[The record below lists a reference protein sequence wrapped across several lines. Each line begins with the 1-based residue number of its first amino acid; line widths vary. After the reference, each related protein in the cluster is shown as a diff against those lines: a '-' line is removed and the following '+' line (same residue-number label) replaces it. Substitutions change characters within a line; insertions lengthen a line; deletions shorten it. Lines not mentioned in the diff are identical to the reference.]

1 MLKDKPF
8 LEYDYAQKII
18 LLRILTL
25 TIRALIL
32 DYDGV
37 LWHDTQPVG
46 NLPEIFSA
54 IAQRGWKVIIVTN
67 NATRK
72 VEQYLQGFLQ
82 IGLALEPW
90 QVINA
95 AIATSLYMKNRFPL
109 GGPVHIVGETG
120 IRYYLQQQGFEES
133 EEDVIAVIGSLDR
146 EISYAKIHKAASL
159 IRAGALFI
167 GTNPDPTY
175 LTPNGLAPAAGVI
188 LAALEA
194 ASGVKPVIMG
204 KPEQEI
210 FLQALTCLDVPPQ
223 ETLVVGD
230 RLDTDIVGGIRVGCK
245 TGLVFT
251 GVTSPEQANNSDV
264 KPDFVAQDLT
274 ALLAQLN

>member
-1 MLKDKPF
+1 M
-8 LEYDYAQKII
+8 
-18 LLRILTL
+18 
-25 TIRALIL
+25 TIQALIL

-54 IAQRGWKVIIVTN
+54 IEQRGWKAIIVTN

-72 VEQYLQGFLQ
+72 VEQYLEGFQQ
-82 IGLALEPW
+82 IGLVLKPW

-95 AIATSLYMKNRFPL
+95 AIATSLYMKSQFPQ
-109 GGPVHIVGETG
+109 GGQVFIVGETG

-133 EEDVIAVIGSLDR
+133 EKDVIAVVGSLDR
-146 EISYAKIHKAASL
+146 QISYEKIHRAADL
-159 IRAGALFI
+159 IRDGALFI

-175 LTPNGLAPAAGVI
+175 MTPTGLAPAAGVT
-188 LAALEA
+188 LAAIEA
-194 ASGVKPVIMG
+194 ASGIKPLIMG

-210 FLQALTCLDVPPQ
+210 FLQALARLDIPPE

-230 RLDTDIVGGIRVGCK
+230 RLDTDILGGKRVGCK

-251 GVTSPEQANNSDV
+251 GVTSPEQANNSDI
-264 KPDFVAQDLT
+264 KPDFVAKDLT
-274 ALLAQLN
+274 ALLEQLD